1 MERLTGLDAS
11 FLYLET
17 DTQLLHVC
25 ALLILDPAADG
36 VEFDH
41 EVFKA
46 ELGRRLPLIPA
57 MTRRLHAVPL
67 NLDHPVWVQDSRFD
81 LDYHVRRVGLPTPGG
96 HRELAEMV
104 ADIAGRPLDRT
115 RPLWEMWLVEGLSNG
130 RVAVVSKYHH
140 AIVDGITGTNMM
152 IHLCDTQPGFTV
164 GAPAEP
170 VAAEPEPNDLL
181 LAGEALVKFPGR
193 LGLVGMVPKTLGIL
207 GSLVQR
213 RRGDGPRGM
222 PLPFTAPRT
231 PFNGAITR
239 HRAVSFV
246 QTELSDVKEIKKA
259 FGVKVND
266 VVLAVVGGALRSY
279 LEAHG
284 ELPETSL
291 MASVPV
297 STHDTSRHEAGTN
310 KVSTIFARLYTEIED
325 PVARVLAI
333 AEDSRGAKEEHNL
346 IGADFLQDW
355 AKYAPPNTFQLAAR
369 AYSSLKL
376 AEHHPVVHNLVVSN
390 VPGPDFPMYFLGVR
404 VSSMYPFGPVFHGA
418 GLTATVISNNGNLD
432 FGFIACKE
440 LVPDVERI
448 ADAVPEVITELLKAA
463 REQTGPR
470 EKH

>member
-11 FLYLET
+11 FLYFET

-36 VEFDH
+36 VVYEH
-41 EVFKA
+41 AAFKA
-46 ELGRRLPLIPA
+46 ELGRRLHLIPA
-57 MTRRLHAVPL
+57 MTRRLHAVPF
-67 NLDHPVWVQDSRFD
+67 NLDHPVWVRDSNFD
-81 LDYHVRRVGLPTPGG
+81 IDYHVRRLALPSGAGDRGLA
-96 HRELAEMV
+96 ELA
-104 ADIAGRPLDRT
+104 ADIAGRPLDRS
-115 RPLWEMWLVEGLSNG
+115 RPLWEMWVVEGLPHG
-130 RVAVVSKYHH
+130 KVAVVSKYHH

-152 IHLCDTQPGFTV
+152 MHLCDMQPGVSYTPP
-164 GAPAEP
+164 ADITPAED
-170 VAAEPEPNDLL
+170 EPSDLQ
-181 LAGEALVKFPGR
+181 LAGEALLNLPGR
-193 LGLVGMVPKTLGIL
+193 LGMVGMVPKTVGIL
-207 GSLVQR
+207 GGLVQR
-213 RRGDGPRGM
+213 RRESGGRGM

-231 PFNGAITR
+231 PFNRAITQ
-239 HRAVSFV
+239 HRAISFE
-246 QTELSDVKEIKKA
+246 QTELSDIKEIKTA

-279 LEAHG
+279 LELHD

-297 STHDTSRHEAGTN
+297 STHDTSRHEEGTN

-333 AEDSRGAKEEHNL
+333 AEDNRGAKEEHNL

-355 AKYAPPNTFQLAAR
+355 GKYAPPNTFQLAAR
-369 AYSSLKL
+369 AYSSFKL
-376 AEHHPVVHNLVVSN
+376 ADHHPVVHNLVISN
-390 VPGPDFPMYFLGVR
+390 VPGPNFPMYFLGVR

-418 GLTATVISNNGNLD
+418 GLTATVISNNGHLD

-440 LVPDVERI
+440 LVPDVDKI

-463 REQTGPR
+463 RE
-470 EKH
+470 KA

>member
-11 FLYLET
+11 FLYFET

-36 VEFDH
+36 VTYEH
-41 EVFKA
+41 EAFKA
-46 ELGRRLPLIPA
+46 ELGRRLHLIPA
-57 MTRRLHAVPL
+57 MTRRLHAVPF
-67 NLDHPVWVQDSRFD
+67 NLDHPVWVQDSNFD
-81 LDYHVRRVGLPTPGG
+81 LDYHVRRLALPSGAGDRGLA
-96 HRELAEMV
+96 ELA
-104 ADIAGRPLDRT
+104 ADIAGRPLDRA
-115 RPLWEMWLVEGLSNG
+115 RPLWEMWVVEGLPHG

-152 IHLCDTQPGFTV
+152 MHLCDMQPGVTYTP
-164 GAPAEP
+164 PAEDTT
-170 VAAEPEPNDLL
+170 VEAEPTDLQ
-181 LAGEALVKFPGR
+181 LAGEALLNLPGR
-193 LGLVGMVPKTLGIL
+193 LGMVGMVPKTVGIL
-207 GSLVQR
+207 GGLVQR
-213 RRGDGPRGM
+213 RRESGRRGM

-231 PFNGAITR
+231 PFNRAITQ
-239 HRAVSFV
+239 HRAISFE
-246 QTELSDVKEIKKA
+246 QTELSDIKEIKTA

-279 LEAHG
+279 LELHD

-291 MASVPV
+291 IASVPV
-297 STHDTSRHEAGTN
+297 STHDTSRHEEGTN

-333 AEDSRGAKEEHNL
+333 AEDNRGAKEEHNL

-355 AKYAPPNTFQLAAR
+355 GKYAPPNTFQLAAR

-376 AEHHPVVHNLVVSN
+376 ADHHPVVHNLVISN
-390 VPGPDFPMYFLGVR
+390 VPGPNFPMYFLGVR

-418 GLTATVISNNGNLD
+418 GLTATVISNNGHLD

-440 LVPDVERI
+440 LVPDVDTI
-448 ADAVPEVITELLKAA
+448 ADAVPEVITALLKAA
-463 REQTGPR
+463 REKG
-470 EKH
+470 

>member
-25 ALLILDPAADG
+25 ALLIVDPTADG
-36 VEFDH
+36 VEFSF
-41 EVFKA
+41 EEFKA
-46 ELGRRLPLIPA
+46 ELGRRLHLIPA
-57 MTRRLHAVPL
+57 MTRRLHMVPF
-67 NLDHPVWVQDSRFD
+67 NLDHPVWVADSKFD
-81 LDYHVRRVGLPTPGG
+81 LDYHVRRVELPTGGG
-96 HRELAEMV
+96 HRELADITAE
-104 ADIAGRPLDRT
+104 IAGQPLDRA
-115 RPLWEMWLVEGLSNG
+115 RPLWEMWVVEGLPQHK
-130 RVAVVSKYHH
+130 VAIVSKYHH

-152 IHLCDTQPGFTV
+152 MHLCDLEPGVTYT
-164 GAPAEP
+164 PPTETP
-170 VAAEPEPNDLL
+170 AAERDPSDLE
-181 LAGEALVKFPGR
+181 LAVEGVLHFPSK
-193 LGLVGMVPKTLGIL
+193 LGLVGMVPQTVGIL
-207 GSLVQR
+207 SGLVQR
-213 RRGDGPRGM
+213 RRTGAARSM

-231 PFNGAITR
+231 PFNRAITS
-239 HRAVSFV
+239 HRSVSFV
-246 QTELSDVKEIKKA
+246 QSDLSDIKEIKTA

-279 LEAHG
+279 LELHD

-297 STHDTSRHEAGTN
+297 STHDTSRHEEGTN
-310 KVSTIFARLYTEIED
+310 KVSTIFARLHTDIAD
-325 PVARVLAI
+325 PVERMLAI
-333 AEDSRGAKEEHNL
+333 AEDNRGAKEEHNM

-376 AEHHPVVHNLVVSN
+376 AEHHPVVHNLVISN
-390 VPGPDFPMYFLGVR
+390 VPGPNFPMYFLGVR

-432 FGFIACKE
+432 FGFIACQE
-440 LVPDVERI
+440 LVPDVEKI

-463 REQTGPR
+463 RE
-470 EKH
+470 KH